1 MLSLPSE
8 GEYPIEPVEVRFTCY
23 PNLMFLAFPYLEI
36 IDFQTSYF
44 SDFEQFQIDSHFAD
58 FWVYLFSFTYFEQV
72 TVILLCLDKM
82 LDPEN

>member
-1 MLSLPSE
+1 MFSLPSE
-8 GEYPIEPVEVRFTCY
+8 GEYPIEPIEVRFTCY

-44 SDFEQFQIDSHFAD
+44 SDFEQFQIDSQFAD